1 MLLHKMLEVQ
11 LSSGRDAIAE
21 MNFYVQHDTPRILS
35 LVSRLSSKLVQ
46 VDCSAGDE
54 VLVAGYVAR
63 SEAGGRHPAHFD
75 SENIEDLVKKLADR
89 ARAHLELNAPFIS
102 VDNSDFS
109 DVGMAMVVAEI
120 CRFLTV

>member
-46 VDCSAGDE
+46 VHCSAGDE
-54 VLVAGYVAR
+54 GLVAEYVAR

>member
-21 MNFYVQHDTPRILS
+21 MNFYVQHDTPRIFS

-46 VDCSAGDE
+46 VHCSADDE

-75 SENIEDLVKKLADR
+75 SENIEDLVKNSR
-89 ARAHLELNAPFIS
+89 IELGRILN
-102 VDNSDFS
+102 
-109 DVGMAMVVAEI
+109 
-120 CRFLTV
+120 